1 MADRMD
7 MDHILGKKTLSSRRE
22 EQGAPT
28 CPVRLPSQG
37 IVPRCGAASG
47 GVLGCVQLVEPS
59 PSQGADRALIYPSP
73 PSEVATTVTPILRG
87 EAEVKTQRGEV
98 THLKSHSLT

>member
-1 MADRMD
+1 MDR
-7 MDHILGKKTLSSRRE
+7 ILGKKTLSSRRE
-22 EQGAPT
+22 EHGAPT

-37 IVPRCGAASG
+37 IVPRCGTASG

-73 PSEVATTVTPILRG
+73 PSEVATTVTPVLQG